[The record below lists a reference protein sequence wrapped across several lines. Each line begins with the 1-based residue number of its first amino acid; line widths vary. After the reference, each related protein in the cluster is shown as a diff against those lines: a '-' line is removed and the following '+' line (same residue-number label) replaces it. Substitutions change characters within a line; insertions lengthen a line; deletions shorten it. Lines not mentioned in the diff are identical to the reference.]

1 MPNTSRPQAPIA
13 MPIDGDQLGWVET
26 YSQSPAYSPSSGC
39 ASPNMGSGDYNL
51 YTFSAYNHGP
61 NRTRTPSN
69 ASINDQWSYTPRSPV
84 SSISTMPHTW
94 ASNDKIP
101 SMPCIAYLHTSYSI
115 SGLGI
120 PSTID
125 ATVGYT
131 QFEPRTM
138 MQRDED
144 EAGILFRDQ
153 PYGMGQVAN
162 TYSFEQYL
170 NNYWRLFHPTFPIV
184 HRSTFGGMSTS
195 PMLCA
200 AMIAIDGQFSNN
212 TSTKRN
218 SRLLHDRC
226 IKMLAKVSTSFIV
239 DGTS

>member
-1 MPNTSRPQAPIA
+1 MHNTSRPQASIPL
-13 MPIDGDQLGWVET
+13 PIDGDQMGWGEA
-26 YSQSPAYSPSSGC
+26 YSQSPACSSSSGYG
-39 ASPNMGSGDYNL
+39 SPNISGDYSL
-51 YTFSAYNHGP
+51 YTFSAFDHGN

-69 ASINDQWSYTPRSPV
+69 ASNNDHWSYTPRSPV

-94 ASNDKIP
+94 ASDDK
-101 SMPCIAYLHTSYSI
+101 SCLAYLTSYPTS
-115 SGLGI
+115 SLGI

-125 ATVGYT
+125 AMVGYG

-153 PYGMGQVAN
+153 PYGMGQVTN
-162 TYSFEQYL
+162 TFSSEQYL

-184 HRSTFGGMSTS
+184 HRSTFGSLSSS
-195 PMLCA
+195 PLLCA
-200 AMIAIDGQFSNN
+200 AMIAIDGQYSND
-212 TSTKRN
+212 TSAKRN

-226 IKMLAKVSTSFIV
+226 IKMLEKVSA
-239 DGTS
+239 GLYG